1 MSGVGVGAI
10 QFQVPALPFF
20 AFKGRNYQ
28 SYEFIQK
35 NAGKVRVAGAPLAT
49 RLDRRASDHTI
60 VILKGL
66 KVP

>member
-1 MSGVGVGAI
+1 MVPGKNRFAI
-10 QFQVPALPFF
+10 QKLSQK
-20 AFKGRNYQ
+20 FKGRNYQ

-35 NAGKVRVAGAPLAT
+35 NAGKVRVAGAPLAA

>member
-1 MSGVGVGAI
+1 MGGKGGNI
-10 QFQVPALPFF
+10 
-20 AFKGRNYQ
+20 KGRIYQ

-35 NAGKVRVAGAPLAT
+35 NAGKVRVAGAPLT
-49 RLDRRASDHTI
+49 VRLDRRASDHTI